1 MNKPVIVVHYH
12 ELWLKG
18 RNRNFFLAKLSLA
31 LRRALDGLSVTRIGR
46 PGDRLL
52 IELDDE
58 AHLPEATRRLRRVSG
73 ISSFAVARAVER
85 DLDALCRAAWE
96 EVAPEKFS
104 SFAVRAKRSDK
115 SFPHN
120 VVEIERAVGRHLLD
134 HLRAAGREV
143 RVNLDHPE
151 LICRIEIP
159 PGPALVYARR
169 VPGPGGLPPNTGG
182 RMVCLLSGGFD
193 SAVAAW
199 KMMKRGA
206 HMTFVHFYGGGAR
219 PGESSVHVAR
229 ELVRTLTPWQFTSKL
244 FLVPFEEVQREVV
257 HSAPET
263 FRLLLYRRL
272 MLRIAEQ
279 LARRDHAIAIVAG
292 DSLGQVASQ
301 TLKNMVAVGDCVRM
315 AVFRPLAGD
324 DKIEII
330 EIAKRIGTH
339 DISAEP
345 FHDCCPVFLP
355 KVPALHATPAELDAA
370 EATLDVRAL
379 VRRGVDGA
387 QTERF
392 RFAAG
397 RVENVVGK
405 LEGLKV

>member
-1 MNKPVIVVHYH
+1 
-12 ELWLKG
+12 
-18 RNRNFFLAKLSLA
+18 
-31 LRRALDGLSVTRIGR
+31 
-46 PGDRLL
+46 
-52 IELDDE
+52 
-58 AHLPEATRRLRRVSG
+58 
-73 ISSFAVARAVER
+73 VER

-96 EVAPEKFS
+96 EVAPEKFP

-115 SFPHN
+115 SFPHD
-120 VVEIERAVGRHLLD
+120 VTVIERTVGGYVLD

-143 RVNLDHPE
+143 RVDLNHPE
-151 LICRIEIP
+151 LTCRIEIP

-169 VPGPGGLPPNTGG
+169 IAGPGGLPPNTGG

-244 FLVPFEEVQREVV
+244 FLVPFEEIQREVV
-257 HSAPET
+257 HAAPET

-301 TLKNMVAVGDCVRM
+301 TLKNMVAVGDCARM
-315 AVFRPLAGD
+315 PVFRPLAGD
-324 DKIEII
+324 DKIEILA
-330 EIAKRIGTH
+330 IAKQIGTY

-345 FHDCCPVFLP
+345 FHDCCPAFLP
-355 KVPALHATPAELDAA
+355 KVPALHATSAELDAA
-370 EATLDVRAL
+370 EAALDVRAL
-379 VRRGVDGA
+379 VRRGVEGA

-392 RFAAG
+392 RYAAG
-397 RVENVVGK
+397 RVESVVGK